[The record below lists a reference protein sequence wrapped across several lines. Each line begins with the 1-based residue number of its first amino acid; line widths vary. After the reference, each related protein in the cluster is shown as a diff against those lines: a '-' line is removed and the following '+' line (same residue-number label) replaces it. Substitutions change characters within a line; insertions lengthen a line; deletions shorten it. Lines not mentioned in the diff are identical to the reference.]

1 MLKINQN
8 IAEVLEELRALS
20 NQNTDS
26 SLRVNVPTVFRDFSY
41 VRKDSFRDTHRI
53 LNGKFSLQESTM
65 LLSYDIPFSTFQ
77 NKSTYMERL
86 DYLVEHNYV
95 YPFLF
100 FVDGKFIKWSDIYI
114 IRDCRY
120 SYILITKVYSV
131 ENKFEMVTLPKNVE
145 YKERSTIKSNTLFS
159 FRDGLFYNGGEECST
174 INNVGY
180 TNFYYEEI
188 KLRSDKIQLFNLD
201 PEYEMNPDNI
211 IVFKDGELYTDNFNY
226 HCLNMFSVDG
236 NELHGEYHAKGF
248 YWYKANQRQ
257 NNDRVIMRKY
267 NTRAIASNLNIVPNY
282 LNLFKDKFNFS
293 FSFSNK
299 YQKNLMNG
307 LNYVMLYN
315 SGLMNR
321 LYKKLN
327 KTISRYYTGK
337 ELRALVKYGN
347 VTMSR
352 RVNGKVNNHVM
363 IFHNGELY
371 KYYNQLQYKNK
382 DFIFPFKDIDDK
394 DTIEILYFLDIDN
407 REFPIV
413 LASKREDAYFIDDS
427 IDVSHLKLF
436 TIQPEHLDFNIEI
449 SPHKQYELRFDYDIH
464 DEITIIRPKSP
475 FYYDKRLTMVSE
487 RQFRYYY
494 YKAKYR
500 VIDVILPS
508 EQFKFCNDSRQY
520 MVFINGR
527 KINSKEYKV
536 VIPSYDNPFDDNSI
550 YFDIPLEAG
559 DYIEVFY
566 IPDIMSEVQ
575 SNKTLSSNGN
585 IYLDK
590 SKLKHNISRDLNF
603 VFVNGKKIPYDDL
616 YDISQTLMK
625 VTTDVGSVNNLC
637 ILEHV
642 EYDNL
647 LTNIFAYNK
656 DRMTRIIDSLTEEQF
671 NILFDNANIKNK
683 EQSITSNTVSTKVL
697 IYSIIKDYYCAPF
710 TNVPTTF
717 AFDNIDECF
726 NDYDDEA
733 NLILDWLEGNRE
745 NKPLRGREDK

>member
-41 VRKDSFRDTHRI
+41 IRKDSFRDTHRV

-86 DYLVEHNYV
+86 DYLVEHNYI

-145 YKERSTIKSNTLFS
+145 YKELSTIKKNTLFA

-211 IVFKDGELYTDNFNY
+211 IVFKDGELYTDNFSY

-236 NELHGEYHAKGF
+236 NELHGEYYAKGF

-267 NTRAIASNLNIVPNY
+267 NARAIASNLNIVPNY
-282 LNLFKDKFNFS
+282 LNLFSDRFNFS
-293 FSFSNK
+293 FSFANK
-299 YQKNLMNG
+299 YQKNLMNA

-352 RVNGKVNNHVM
+352 RVNGNVNNYVM

-382 DFIFPFKDIDDK
+382 DFTFPFKDIDDK

-413 LASKREDAYFIDDS
+413 LASKREDAYYIDDS
-427 IDVSHLKLF
+427 IDISHLKLF

-449 SPHKQYELRFDYDIH
+449 SPHKQYELGFDYDID
-464 DEITIIRPKSP
+464 DEVTIIRPKSP
-475 FYYDKRLTMVSE
+475 FYYDKRLTMTSG
-487 RQFRYYY
+487 RQFKYYY
-494 YKAKYR
+494 YKAKYK
-500 VIDVILPS
+500 VIDVILPP
-508 EQFKFCNDSRQY
+508 EDFRFCNDSRQY

-527 KINSKEYKV
+527 KINNKEFKV

-550 YFDIPLEAG
+550 YFDIPLEEG

-566 IPDIMSEVQ
+566 IPDIMAEVQ
-575 SNKTLSSNGN
+575 SDKTLSSNGN
-585 IYLDK
+585 IYVDK

-642 EYDNL
+642 EYDNMIS
-647 LTNIFAYNK
+647 NIFSYNK
-656 DRMTRIIDSLTEEQF
+656 DRMTRIIDSLTDEQF
-671 NILFDNANIKNK
+671 NILFDNAHITNK
-683 EQSITSNTVSTKVL
+683 EQSINSSSISMKVI

-726 NDYDDEA
+726 NDYDAETD
-733 NLILDWLEGNRE
+733 LILDWLDGNRE
-745 NKPLRGREDK
+745 NKPTRGREDK

>member
-41 VRKDSFRDTHRI
+41 IRKGSFKDTHRI

-65 LLSYDIPFSTFQ
+65 LLSYDIPFSTYQ
-77 NKSTYMERL
+77 NKNTYMERL

-131 ENKFEMVTLPKNVE
+131 ENKFKMVTLPKNVE
-145 YKERSTIKSNTLFS
+145 YKERATIKDNTLFS
-159 FRDGLFYNGGEECST
+159 FRDGLLYNGREECST
-174 INNVGY
+174 INNIGY
-180 TNFYYEEI
+180 TNYYYEEL
-188 KLRSDKIQLFNLD
+188 KLKSDRIQHFELN
-201 PEYEMNPDNI
+201 PEYEMSPDNI
-211 IVFKDGELYTDNFNY
+211 IIFKDGKLYTDNFNY
-226 HCLNMFSVDG
+226 HYLNMFSVDG
-236 NELHGEYHAKGF
+236 NEFHGEYYAKGF
-248 YWYKANQRQ
+248 YWYKANERL
-257 NNDRVIMRKY
+257 NNNMVIMRKD
-267 NTRAIASNLNIVPNY
+267 NIIDITSNLNIVPNY
-282 LNLFKDKFNFS
+282 MNLFKDKFNFS

-299 YQKNLMNG
+299 YQKNLMNA

-337 ELRALVKYGN
+337 ELRSLVKYGN

-352 RVNGKVNNHVM
+352 RVNGNINNYVM

-382 DFIFPFKDIDDK
+382 DFTFPFKDINDK

-413 LASKREDAYFIDDS
+413 LSSKREDAYFIDDS
-427 IDVSHLKLF
+427 IDISHLKLF

-449 SPHKQYELRFDYDIH
+449 SPHKQYELKFDYEIH
-464 DEITIIRPKSP
+464 DEVTIIKPKSP
-475 FYYDKRLTMVSE
+475 FYYDKRLTMSSE

-500 VIDVILPS
+500 VIDIILPP
-508 EQFKFCNDSRQY
+508 EQFKYCNDSRQY

-527 KINSKEYKV
+527 KINNKDFKV

-550 YFDIPLEAG
+550 YFDIPLEEG

-566 IPDIMSEVQ
+566 VPDIMSEVQ
-575 SNKTLSSNGN
+575 SDKTLSSNGN

-603 VFVNGKKIPYDDL
+603 IFVNGKKIPYDDL

-637 ILEHV
+637 VLEHV
-642 EYDNL
+642 EYDNI
-647 LTNIFAYNK
+647 LTNIFAYNEDK
-656 DRMTRIIDSLTEEQF
+656 MTKIIDSLSTEQF
-671 NILFDNANIKNK
+671 NILFNNTNITNK
-683 EQSITSNTVSTKVL
+683 EQSITSNTLSMKIL

-726 NDYDDEA
+726 NDYDDET
-733 NLILDWLEGNRE
+733 NLILDWIEGNRE
-745 NKPLRGREDK
+745 NKPLRGKED